1 MAHFLMKSPLRVST
15 QSALLASLLS
25 KASWSLSFLENKIVS
40 GVAFAGFDGDLSDR
54 LDWWAAIGYYDSS
67 GQDHEPKA
75 YWRDAWM
82 GVCYKRLQSQFERG
96 FE

>member
-1 MAHFLMKSPLRVST
+1 MKSPLRVST

-25 KASWSLSFLENKIVS
+25 KASWSLSFLKNKVVS

-54 LDWWAAIGYYDSS
+54 LDWWDAIGYYDSS

-75 YWRDAWM
+75 Y
-82 GVCYKRLQSQFERG
+82 
-96 FE
+96 